1 MKYTTH
7 SQLLNLCIE
16 EESQK
21 LAFAKEHGIDSEGLL
36 SKAIHTIVKVLED
49 DLLNAME
56 GTDVGA
62 LERKGL
68 LLYQVVPDVILQ

>member
-1 MKYTTH
+1 MKYTTY

-21 LAFAKEHGIDSEGLL
+21 LAFAEGHDIDLEGLL
-36 SKAIHTIVKVLED
+36 SKAICTVVKVLED

-56 GTDVGA
+56 GTDVGV

-68 LLYQVVPDVILQ
+68 LLYQVAPDVILQ